1 MFSIMVE
8 RRSGPEKRRSI
19 KNLIHQKRRY
29 EMLTEKELTWRKV
42 KESSG
47 EMAARRAFPL
57 DEITSVN
64 VLTDAKNAF
73 RVSTPTGEVHF
84 QASSPAEMNEW

>member
-1 MFSIMVE
+1 MVE

-19 KNLIHQKRRY
+19 KNLIHKKSRY
-29 EMLTEKELTWRKV
+29 VMLTEKELTWQK

-47 EMAARRAFPL
+47 EMATRRAFPL

-73 RVSTPTGEVHF
+73 RVSTQTGEVHF
-84 QASSPAEMNEW
+84 QASSQAEMNEW